1 MNIRTLLL
9 LSAAVSFVAL
19 LCPEADATGG
29 YEAPLPPP
37 ELGEH
42 LTSYR
47 TDNQKKGA
55 PVAVYDGTA
64 GGTES
69 RNNESSAGVNV
80 RELKEVVTDYVF
92 VPNKNVPVYT
102 GGETVLSFTDRQTGK
117 PLAVSSVRVSNS
129 GFSASSDRS
138 SVIITPTGRNTSAKI
153 RIVLEN
159 RTGYP
164 LIFELSYMR
173 SRHNVRNIE
182 NIKI

>member
-1 MNIRTLLL
+1 MNIKTVLL
-9 LSAAVSFVAL
+9 LSAAVSFAVWS
-19 LCPEADATGG
+19 CPKADAANG

-55 PVAVYDGTA
+55 PSSVYDRNA
-64 GGTES
+64 GVTGN
-69 RNNESSAGVNV
+69 RKNESSGSGNNRA
-80 RELKEVVTDYVF
+80 LKEIVTDYVF

-117 PLAVSSVRVSNS
+117 PLAVSSVSVSNS

-153 RIVLEN
+153 RIVLES
-159 RTGYP
+159 RSGYP